1 MTKIESLIERAKKN
15 PKRIVLP
22 ETDDERVRAA
32 AKRITNEKI
41 AELVSIDTPAKY
53 PRIDEIAQKYYELK
67 KYKGIT
73 EAKAKET
80 VLNDPLCF
88 GFMMTRLGI
97 ADGIVAGAS
106 HMTKDVVRAAIGC
119 LEIDRSLGI
128 VSGAFIMERSGS
140 PCGESGLFIFSD
152 CAVIPIPSAKQL
164 ARIAISSG
172 DFLKQLFSVQPKIA
186 FLTYSSKG
194 SAEGESMDRTRE
206 AVEKVKEKRP
216 DFLVDGELQFD
227 AAIVPEIAK
236 SKAPDSPLA
245 GEANVLIFPN
255 LDAGNITYKAV
266 ERLGRV
272 KAVGPSLLGL
282 TKPASD
288 LSRGCNVDDIVN
300 AVALTVVRAQL
311 ATSEKL

>member
-22 ETDDERVRAA
+22 ETNDERIQKA
-32 AKRITNEKI
+32 AKRVTSEKI
-41 AELVSIDTPAKY
+41 AELVWIDTPAKY

-67 KYKGIT
+67 KHKGIT
-73 EAKAKET
+73 EAEAKET
-80 VLNDPLCF
+80 VLNDSLCF

-106 HMTKDVVRAAIGC
+106 HTTKDVVRAAIKC
-119 LEIDRSLGI
+119 LDMDRSLGV
-128 VSGAFIMERSGS
+128 VSGAFLMELSGS
-140 PCGESGLFIFSD
+140 PYGASGLFIFSD

-172 DFLKQLFSVQPKIA
+172 DLLKQLFGIQPKIA

-194 SAEGESMDRTRE
+194 SAEGESVDRARE
-206 AVEKVKEKRP
+206 AAEKVKEKRP

-227 AAIVPEIAK
+227 AAIVPEAAK
-236 SKAPDSPLA
+236 RKAPDSPLA
-245 GEANVLIFPN
+245 GEANVLIFPS

-266 ERLGRV
+266 ERLGGV
-272 KAVGPSLLGL
+272 KAVGPSLLGF
-282 TKPASD
+282 TKPVSD
-288 LSRGCNVDDIVN
+288 LSRGSSVDDIVN
-300 AVALTVVRAQL
+300 AIALTVVRAQL
-311 ATSEKL
+311 GV